1 MAGMNILGSLIYQ
14 CIHNEKINNYKLKAR
29 LNAKGNL
36 RGKSK
41 LTQATSTNKIVV
53 LGNESVTLPKGYK
66 AGGMHCGVKKKRL
79 DLGYIVSEVP
89 AAVAGVYTTNIFQAA
104 PLIVTQE
111 SIAKEKKIQA
121 ILVNSG
127 NANACTGEQGLLDA
141 KAMQSNFANE
151 LGIETDLV
159 AVTST
164 GVIGELLPMDCINS
178 GIKQILQQEYE
189 QEANFKQAILT
200 TDTCIKQIGVQLSI
214 DGKTVSIGGAAKGS
228 GMIHPNMATMLGFV
242 TTDAN
247 VAQDDLLSAL
257 KGITNTT
264 FNMIT
269 VDGDTSTND
278 MVLVMANGLA
288 DNEQLTKEHPEWDIF
303 VEGLGIVCKELAK
316 KIARDGEGATKLVE
330 VQVSGAFNTDAAKTV
345 GKSIISSNLVKTA
358 IYGTDPNWG
367 RIVTAA
373 GYSGVPIV
381 PNLLE
386 VSIGEYKVFEK
397 GLPCPIDEEEVKSYL
412 EQENVVIFVNLNQGD
427 YSATAWGCDLT
438 YDYVKIN
445 ASYRT

>member
-1 MAGMNILGSLIYQ
+1 MY
-14 CIHNEKINNYKLKAR
+14 R
-29 LNAKGNL
+29 TKGNL
-36 RGKSK
+36 KGEIK
-41 LTQATSTNKIVV
+41 LTQATSTNEIVIIEE
-53 LGNESVTLPKGYK
+53 GSVTLPKGYK
-66 AGGMHCGVKKKRL
+66 AGGMHCGIKRKRL

-89 AAVAGVYTTNIFQAA
+89 ATTAGVYTTNTFQAA
-104 PLIVTQE
+104 PLLVTQE

-121 ILVNSG
+121 IIVNSG

-141 KAMQSNFANE
+141 FAMQKGFASE
-151 LGIETDLV
+151 LGIQDHLV

-164 GVIGELLPMDCINS
+164 GVIGELLPMDKVNA
-178 GIKQILQQEYE
+178 GIKQILNKDNENE
-189 QEANFKQAILT
+189 NNFMNAILT
-200 TDTCIKQIGVQLSI
+200 TDTCIKHIAVQMKI
-214 DGKTVSIGGAAKGS
+214 DGKTVSIGGTSKGS

-247 VAQDDLLSAL
+247 IAQEDLLGAL
-257 KGITNTT
+257 RDITNQT

-288 DNEQLTKEHPEWDIF
+288 DNEPLTKDHPEWNIF
-303 VEGLGIVCKELAK
+303 KQGLKIVCESLAK

-330 VQVSGAFNTDAAKTV
+330 VQVNGAYSQNAASAV
-345 GKSIISSNLVKTA
+345 GKAIISSNLVKTA

-367 RIVTAA
+367 RIVTAI
-373 GYSGVPIV
+373 GYSGVPV
-381 PNLLE
+381 EPNAIK
-386 VSIGEYKVFEK
+386 VAIGPFTVFEN
-397 GLPCPIDEEEVKSYL
+397 GLPSNFVEEEVKEYL
-412 EQENVVIFVNLNQGD
+412 ESENVKLSVELNQGK
-427 YSATAWGCDLT
+427 YNATAWGCDLT

>member
-1 MAGMNILGSLIYQ
+1 MMQAISS
-14 CIHNEKINNYKLKAR
+14 NEIIIIEE
-29 LNAKGNL
+29 G
-36 RGKSK
+36 
-41 LTQATSTNKIVV
+41 
-53 LGNESVTLPKGYK
+53 SVTLPKGYK
-66 AGGMHCGVKKKRL
+66 AGGMHCGLKRKRL
-79 DLGYIVSEVP
+79 DLGYVVSEVP
-89 AAVAGVYTTNIFQAA
+89 ATAAGVYTTNLFQAA

-121 ILVNSG
+121 IIVNSG
-127 NANACTGEQGLLDA
+127 NANACTGEQGLQDA
-141 KAMQSNFANE
+141 FAMQQGFANE
-151 LGIETDLV
+151 LGIQEHLV

-164 GVIGELLPMDCINS
+164 GVIGELLQMDKVIN
-178 GIKQILQQEYE
+178 GIKQILNKEHE
-189 QEANFKQAILT
+189 NENNFLDAILT
-200 TDTCIKQIGVQLSI
+200 TDTCVKHTAVQMKI
-214 DGKTVSIGGAAKGS
+214 DGKTVSIGGASKGS

-247 VAQDDLLSAL
+247 IEQEDLLEAL
-257 KGITNTT
+257 REVTNQT

-288 DNEQLTKEHPEWDIF
+288 ENNQLTKEHPEWNTF
-303 VEGLGIVCKELAK
+303 KQGLSIVCESLAK

-330 VQVSGAFNTDAAKTV
+330 VQVNGGYSQNAASAV
-345 GKSIISSNLVKTA
+345 GKAIISSNLVKTA

-367 RIVTAA
+367 RIVTAI
-373 GYSGVPIV
+373 GYSGVPIETNAIKV
-381 PNLLE
+381 A
-386 VSIGEYKVFEK
+386 IGPFTVFEN
-397 GLPCPIDEEEVKSYL
+397 GLPSNFVEEEVKEYL
-412 EQENVVIFVNLNQGD
+412 ESENVKLSVELNQGE

>member
-1 MAGMNILGSLIYQ
+1 M
-14 CIHNEKINNYKLKAR
+14 
-29 LNAKGNL
+29 
-36 RGKSK
+36 
-41 LTQATSTNKIVV
+41 TQATSTNKIVI

-66 AGGMHCGVKKKRL
+66 AGGMHCGIKKKRL

-104 PLIVTQE
+104 PLILTQE
-111 SIAKEKKIQA
+111 SIAKENKIQA

-141 KAMQSNFANE
+141 AEMQKKFADE
-151 LGIETDLV
+151 LGVQQHLV

-164 GVIGELLPMDCINS
+164 GVIGELLPMDCINT
-178 GIKQILQQEYE
+178 GIKQILQSEYE
-189 QEANFKQAILT
+189 QEENFKQAILT
-200 TDTCIKQIGVQLSI
+200 TDTCIKQIGVQLTI
-214 DGKTVSIGGAAKGS
+214 DGKTISIGGAAKGS

-247 VAQDDLLSAL
+247 IAQEDLLAAL
-257 KGITNTT
+257 KDVTNHT

-288 DNEQLTKEHPEWDIF
+288 GNEQLTKDHPDWDCF
-303 VEGLGIVCKELAK
+303 VDGLEIVCKELAK

-330 VQVSGAFNTDAAKTV
+330 IQVSGAFSTDAAKTV

-373 GYSGVPIV
+373 GYSGVPIE

-386 VSIGEYKVFEK
+386 VSIGQYKVFEK
-397 GLPCPIDEEEVKSYL
+397 GLPCPIVEEEVKNYL
-412 EQENVVIFVNLNQGD
+412 EQENVVIYVNLNQGD

>member
-1 MAGMNILGSLIYQ
+1 MA
-14 CIHNEKINNYKLKAR
+14 
-29 LNAKGNL
+29 
-36 RGKSK
+36 
-41 LTQATSTNKIVV
+41 QAISTNEIIIIEE
-53 LGNESVTLPKGYK
+53 GSVTLPKGYK
-66 AGGMHCGVKKKRL
+66 AGGMHCGIKRKRL

-89 AAVAGVYTTNIFQAA
+89 ATAAGVYTTNVFQAA
-104 PLIVTQE
+104 PLLVTQE
-111 SIAKEKKIQA
+111 SIAKENKIQA
-121 ILVNSG
+121 IIVNSG

-141 KAMQSNFANE
+141 FAMQKGFASE
-151 LGIETDLV
+151 LGIQEHLV

-164 GVIGELLPMDCINS
+164 GVIGELLPMDKVIT
-178 GIKQILQQEYE
+178 GIKQILNQENENEY
-189 QEANFKQAILT
+189 NFKNAILT
-200 TDTCIKQIGVQLSI
+200 TDTCVKHIGVQMKI
-214 DGKTVSIGGAAKGS
+214 DGKTVSIGGASKGS

-247 VAQDDLLSAL
+247 IAQKDLLGAL
-257 KGITNTT
+257 RDVTNQT

-288 DNEQLTKEHPEWDIF
+288 ENNQLTKDHPDWHIF
-303 VEGLGIVCKELAK
+303 KQGLKIVCESLAK

-330 VQVSGAFNTDAAKTV
+330 VQVNGAYSLNAASAV
-345 GKSIISSNLVKTA
+345 GKAIISSNLVKTA

-367 RIVTAA
+367 RIVTAI
-373 GYSGVPIV
+373 GYSGVPV
-381 PNLLE
+381 EPNAIK
-386 VSIGEYKVFEK
+386 VSIGPFTVFEK
-397 GLPCPIDEEEVKSYL
+397 GLPSNFVEERVKEYL
-412 EQENVVIFVNLNQGD
+412 ESENVKLSVELNQGE

>member
-1 MAGMNILGSLIYQ
+1 MTTSKEIVIL
-14 CIHNEKINNYKLKAR
+14 EE
-29 LNAKGNL
+29 
-36 RGKSK
+36 
-41 LTQATSTNKIVV
+41 
-53 LGNESVTLPKGYK
+53 ESVTLPKGFK
-66 AGGMHCGVKKKRL
+66 AGGIHCGIKRKKL

-89 AAVAGVYTTNIFQAA
+89 AVAAGVYTTNIFQAA
-104 PLIVTQE
+104 PLLVTQE
-111 SIAKEKKIQA
+111 SIAKENKVQA

-141 KAMQSNFANE
+141 FEMQKEFAYE
-151 LGIETDLV
+151 LGIMEHLV

-164 GVIGELLPMDCINS
+164 GVIGELLPMDKLNA
-178 GIKQILQQEYE
+178 GIKQILQPEYE
-189 QEANFKQAILT
+189 NAANFKQAILT
-200 TDTCIKQIGVQLSI
+200 TDTCIKQIAVQVKI

-247 VAQDDLLSAL
+247 IAYDDLLLAL
-257 KGITNTT
+257 KEITNQT

-278 MVLVMANGLA
+278 MVLVMANGMA
-288 DNEQLTKEHPEWDIF
+288 ENNQLTKDHPDWDLF
-303 VEGLGIVCKELAK
+303 VDGFKVVCESLAK
-316 KIARDGEGATKLVE
+316 KIAKDGEGATKLIE
-330 VQVSGAFNTDAAKTV
+330 VQVNGAYGSDAARAV
-345 GKSIISSNLVKTA
+345 GKAIISSNLVKTA

-367 RIVTAA
+367 RIVSAI
-373 GYSGVPIV
+373 GYSGVPV
-381 PNLLE
+381 EPNAIK
-386 VSIGEYKVFEK
+386 VAIGPFLVFEN
-397 GLPCPIDEEEVKSYL
+397 GLPSPIVEEEVKEYL
-412 EQENVVIFVNLNQGD
+412 ELETIQIFVELNQGE

>member
-1 MAGMNILGSLIYQ
+1 M
-14 CIHNEKINNYKLKAR
+14 
-29 LNAKGNL
+29 
-36 RGKSK
+36 
-41 LTQATSTNKIVV
+41 TQATSTNKIVV

>member
-1 MAGMNILGSLIYQ
+1 M
-14 CIHNEKINNYKLKAR
+14 
-29 LNAKGNL
+29 
-36 RGKSK
+36 
-41 LTQATSTNKIVV
+41 TQATSTNEIVIIEE
-53 LGNESVTLPKGYK
+53 GSVTLPKGYK
-66 AGGMHCGVKKKRL
+66 AGGLHCGIKRKRL

-89 AAVAGVYTTNIFQAA
+89 ATAAGVYTTNIFQAA
-104 PLIVTQE
+104 PLLVTQE
-111 SIAKEKKIQA
+111 SIAKENKMQA
-121 ILVNSG
+121 IIVNSG

-141 KAMQSNFANE
+141 FAMQKSFANE
-151 LGIETDLV
+151 LGFEEHLV

-164 GVIGELLPMDCINS
+164 GVIGELLPMDKVLT
-178 GIKQILQQEYE
+178 GIKQILNKENQDEN
-189 QEANFKQAILT
+189 NFKKAILT
-200 TDTCIKQIGVQLSI
+200 TDTCVKHTAVQMTI
-214 DGKTVSIGGAAKGS
+214 DGKTVSIGGASKGS

-247 VAQDDLLSAL
+247 IAHSDLLGAL
-257 KGITNTT
+257 REVTNQT

-288 DNEQLTKEHPEWDIF
+288 ENNQLTKDHPEWQMF
-303 VEGLGIVCKELAK
+303 KQGLKIVCESLAK

-330 VQVSGAFNTDAAKTV
+330 VQVNGAYSQNAASAV
-345 GKSIISSNLVKTA
+345 GKAIISSNLVKTA

-367 RIVTAA
+367 RIVTAI
-373 GYSGVPIV
+373 GYSGVPV
-381 PNLLE
+381 EPNAIK
-386 VSIGEYKVFEK
+386 VAIGPFTVFEN
-397 GLPCPIDEEEVKSYL
+397 GLPSNFIEEEVKEYL
-412 EQENVVIFVNLNQGD
+412 ELENVKLSVELNQGE

>member
-1 MAGMNILGSLIYQ
+1 M
-14 CIHNEKINNYKLKAR
+14 
-29 LNAKGNL
+29 
-36 RGKSK
+36 
-41 LTQATSTNKIVV
+41 TQATSTNEIVV
-53 LGNESVTLPKGYK
+53 LENASITLPKGYK
-66 AGGMHCGVKKKRL
+66 AGGMHCGIKKKRL
-79 DLGYIVSEVP
+79 DLGYIVSDVP
-89 AAVAGVYTTNIFQAA
+89 ADVAGVYTTNIFQAA

-111 SIAKEKKIQA
+111 SIAKENKIQA

-141 KAMQSNFANE
+141 AEMQKKFAAE
-151 LGIETDLV
+151 LGIQPHLV

-164 GVIGELLPMDCINS
+164 GVIGELLPMECINT
-178 GIKQILQQEYE
+178 GIKQILQSEFE
-189 QEANFKQAILT
+189 QEENFKQSILT
-200 TDTCIKQIGVQLSI
+200 TDTCIKQIGVQIKI
-214 DGKTVSIGGAAKGS
+214 DGKTISIGGAAKGS

-247 VAQDDLLSAL
+247 VAQDDLLFAL
-257 KGITNTT
+257 KDVTNQT

-288 DNEQLTKEHPEWDIF
+288 GNEQLTKEHPDWGSF
-303 VEGLGIVCKELAK
+303 VTALGIVCKELAK

-330 VQVSGAFNTDAAKTV
+330 VKVYGAFSTIAAKTV

-373 GYSGVPIV
+373 GYSGVPIE

-386 VSIGEYKVFEK
+386 
-397 GLPCPIDEEEVKSYL
+397 
-412 EQENVVIFVNLNQGD
+412 
-427 YSATAWGCDLT
+427 
-438 YDYVKIN
+438 
-445 ASYRT
+445 

>member
-1 MAGMNILGSLIYQ
+1 MA
-14 CIHNEKINNYKLKAR
+14 
-29 LNAKGNL
+29 
-36 RGKSK
+36 
-41 LTQATSTNKIVV
+41 QATSVNEIVV
-53 LGNESVTLPKGYK
+53 LEDGSITVPQGYK
-66 AGGMHCGVKKKRL
+66 AGGMHCGIKRKRL

-89 AAVAGVYTTNIFQAA
+89 ATVAGVYTTNIFQAA
-104 PLIVTQE
+104 PLLVTQE
-111 SIAKEKKIQA
+111 SIAKENKAQA

-127 NANACTGEQGLLDA
+127 NANACTGEQGVADA
-141 KAMQSNFANE
+141 LAMQKGFAIE
-151 LGIETDLV
+151 LGIPEHLV

-164 GVIGELLPMDCINS
+164 GVIGELLPMDKIET
-178 GIKQILQQEYE
+178 GIKQILQEEYE
-189 QEANFKQAILT
+189 NEENFKQAILT
-200 TDTCIKQIGVQLSI
+200 TDTCTKQIAVQFTI
-214 DGKTVSIGGAAKGS
+214 DGKQVSIGGTSKGS

-242 TTDAN
+242 TTDAS
-247 VAQDDLLSAL
+247 VAQEDLLHAL
-257 KGITNTT
+257 REVTNTT

-288 DNEQLTKEHPEWDIF
+288 DNKQLTMDHPEWGIF
-303 VEGLGIVCKELAK
+303 KQGLQIVCESLAK

-330 VQVSGAFNTDAAKTV
+330 VQVEGAFSLNAARAV

-373 GYSGVPIV
+373 GYSGVPIE

-386 VSIGEYKVFEK
+386 VSLGQYKVFEK
-397 GLPCPIDEEEVKSYL
+397 GLPCPIDEEEVKGYL
-412 EQENVVIFVNLNQGD
+412 ENENVVIQVHLHQGE

>member
-1 MAGMNILGSLIYQ
+1 MAQAISSQEISVL
-14 CIHNEKINNYKLKAR
+14 EK
-29 LNAKGNL
+29 
-36 RGKSK
+36 
-41 LTQATSTNKIVV
+41 
-53 LGNESVTLPKGYK
+53 ESVTLPKGFK
-66 AGGMHCGVKKKRL
+66 AGGLHCGIKRKRL

-89 AAVAGVYTTNIFQAA
+89 ATVAGVYTTNIFQAA
-104 PLIVTQE
+104 PLVVTQE
-111 SIAKEKKIQA
+111 SIAKENKIQA
-121 ILVNSG
+121 VLVNSG
-127 NANACTGEQGLLDA
+127 NANACTGVQGIADALL
-141 KAMQSNFANE
+141 MQKEFANG
-151 LGIETDLV
+151 LGIQEHLV

-164 GVIGELLPMDCINS
+164 GVIGELLPMEKIKT
-178 GIKQILQQEYE
+178 GIKQILQKEYE
-189 QEANFKQAILT
+189 NEENFKKAILT
-200 TDTCIKQIGVQLSI
+200 TDTCTKEIAVQFTI
-214 DGKTVSIGGAAKGS
+214 DGKKVSIGGTSKGS

-247 VAQDDLLSAL
+247 IDHEDLLNAL
-257 KGITNTT
+257 REVTNTT

-278 MVLVMANGLA
+278 MVLLMANGLA
-288 DNEQLTKEHPEWDIF
+288 ENNQLNEAHPEWGIF
-303 VEGLGIVCKELAK
+303 KQGLQIVCESLAK

-330 VQVSGAFNTDAAKTV
+330 VQVGGAFSIDAARAV

-373 GYSGVPIV
+373 GYSGVPIE

-386 VSIGEYKVFEK
+386 VSIGKYKVFEK
-397 GLPCPIDEEEVKSYL
+397 GLPCPIVEEEVKGYL
-412 EQENVVIFVNLNQGD
+412 ENENVVIYVNLNQGN